1 MKNKK
6 NIAMYARVGN
16 YEQLE
21 SPIDIILD
29 QARRGEIQTVLVSSL
44 ERLCEDRVRREAL
57 IKELSDCGV
66 KIITS
71 FTEKT
76 KERCCAIYNRYST
89 DDFERLAEVRGKL
102 ITYCTETL
110 GVTDYVLFEEV
121 GSVLEKR
128 EVFDDMMVRIK
139 TGEFTDLLVN
149 HIDRIFKPVYDLE
162 AFAKIVGEISSK
174 VNIHSVNH

>member
-6 NIAMYARVGN
+6 NIATYARVGS

-44 ERLCEDRVRREAL
+44 ERLCEDQVRREAL
-57 IKELSDCGV
+57 IKVLSDCGV

-71 FTEKT
+71 FDEKT
-76 KERCCAIYNRYST
+76 KEKCCAIYNRYST

-110 GVTDYVLFEEV
+110 GVTDYMLFEEV
-121 GSVLEKR
+121 GSCLEKR
-128 EVFDDMMVRIK
+128 DVFDDMVTRIEN
-139 TGEFTDLLVN
+139 GEFTDLLVN
-149 HIDRIFKPVYDLE
+149 HIDRIFKPAYDKTHFIELVE
-162 AFAKIVGEISSK
+162 RIQLK
-174 VNIHSVNH
+174 VVIHILN